1 MLIQGMC
8 AGENPRVRFMWSC
21 PRRVATPPERSDSGR
36 APSRRSVMAE
46 GGFESVVLVDSND
59 LVVTQER
66 LPVGGFEEAHT
77 HTVPFLLIAIS
88 GDRGEVCDADGNKL
102 AEIDYNVFAPG
113 FMAYIGPDLLPTT
126 HGLRNTGTEP
136 IVVIQVDL
144 LNMAGADAPSLLAP
158 GAALRVDGE

>member
-1 MLIQGMC
+1 
-8 AGENPRVRFMWSC
+8 
-21 PRRVATPPERSDSGR
+21 
-36 APSRRSVMAE
+36 MAE
-46 GGFESVVLVDSND
+46 NGFESVVLVDNDD

-88 GDRGEVCDADGNKL
+88 GDRGEVCDADGNRV
-102 AEIDYNVFAPG
+102 AEIDYKAFAPG
-113 FMAYIGPDLLPTT
+113 FMAYIGPDLLPST

-144 LNMAGADAPSLLAP
+144 LKAAGAENLSRLAP
-158 GAALRVDGE
+158 GSAIGTELDERD